1 MFFKAHPLAV
11 SLYVTHSLVQC
22 NAFVKVLKTY
32 PTQALIIILARLLFL
47 SVLRKSKTVFDF
59 RFHDLDSGFQAL
71 YFRYFVDSSRCMI
84 SDSLNCSPDSK
95 AQDSNFTCKN
105 FTAVSVDGQTE
116 FL

>member
-1 MFFKAHPLAV
+1 M

-84 SDSLNCSPDSK
+84 SDSLNCTCSPDSK
-95 AQDSNFTCKN
+95 AQDSNFTWKN